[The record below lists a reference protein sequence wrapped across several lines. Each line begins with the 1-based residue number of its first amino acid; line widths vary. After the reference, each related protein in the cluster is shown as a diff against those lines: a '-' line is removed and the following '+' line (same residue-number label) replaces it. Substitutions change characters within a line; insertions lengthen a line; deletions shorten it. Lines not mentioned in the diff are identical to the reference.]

1 MGGWCVCGYV
11 LNVIIS
17 TSSAKNLGMWVKHFI
32 RNMEEVSE
40 YWIMHACTHAHTH
53 KHTGLWRPI
62 ALLSPFQIQQLTG
75 DTDFSVVIVDFNSSD
90 IDVRAELER
99 SRLAQ

>member
-1 MGGWCVCGYV
+1 MCGYV

-40 YWIMHACTHAHTH
+40 YWIMHARTHTRTHTQVL
-53 KHTGLWRPI
+53 GD
-62 ALLSPFQIQQLTG
+62 LSHCSLPFQIQQLTG